1 MLWFRR
7 VMHRTCPHAVVGVD
21 GVCRRESAPALYSG
35 PVVTVISSN
44 ITSSEFSTTLLLSN
58 ATEWWGGSGSLDITS
73 SSAPLIWALGSSTPS
88 DPSDPSSSIQ
98 QHRTQ
103 GTFSVNMKAAQYT
116 PTTGSTTGSTTAN
129 GTSSSSNS
137 TTGSTTDS
145 SGASNPSL
153 PYVTGGSAGSD
164 NVSYGLS
171 SRDKVPPPLTNL
183 LTG

>member
-1 MLWFRR
+1 MLTWYRS
-7 VMHRTCPHAVVGVD
+7 
-21 GVCRRESAPALYSG
+21 ESAPALYSG

-73 SSAPLIWALGSSTPS
+73 TSAPLIWALGSSAPS

-98 QHRTQ
+98 QHRSQ

-116 PTTGSTTGSTTAN
+116 PSDTGSTTSN
-129 GTSSSSNS
+129 GTSSSSN
-137 TTGSTTDS
+137 TNTGSTTEPS
-145 SGASNPSL
+145 SPSSPSNPYL
-153 PYVTGGSAGSD
+153 PSVTGGSAGSD

-171 SRDKVPPPLTNL
+171 SREKVPPASRIC
-183 LTG
+183 